1 MILNDVFI
9 YTIFVAVIVVFFM
22 YQEYRYFIN
31 NFNWLEKRLMEQEF
45 GLKEVANK
53 LDLLDK
59 KLMELNSK

>member
-1 MILNDVFI
+1 MISNAVFL

-22 YQEYRYFIN
+22 YQEYRYFIT
-31 NFNWLEKRLMEQEF
+31 NFNWLEKRLMGQEF
-45 GLKEVANK
+45 GLMEVANK